1 MTPRVG
7 VKTTPAIETR
17 LPGLPIPSGSPIFSF
32 LRTPN
37 STSLVALKAC
47 TVLISQ
53 FADETAKTDLLG
65 SAQFTFRVTAM
76 RA

>member
-17 LPGLPIPSGSPIFSF
+17 LPGLPIPSGSPIFLF
-32 LRTPN
+32 TGLHC
-37 STSLVALKAC
+37 LD
-47 TVLISQ
+47 
-53 FADETAKTDLLG
+53 FAVPDEAAKTDPVG
-65 SAQFTFRVTAM
+65 SAQFTLRVTAM